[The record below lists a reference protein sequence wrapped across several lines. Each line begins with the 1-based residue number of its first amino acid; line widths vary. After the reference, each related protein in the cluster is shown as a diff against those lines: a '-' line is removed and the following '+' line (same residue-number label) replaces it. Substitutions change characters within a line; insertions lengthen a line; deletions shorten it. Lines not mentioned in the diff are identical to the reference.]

1 MLLCYYIYMTQNKY
15 TIFIKGWGEY
25 EDAWYPHNT
34 GDNTYT
40 LKKQVFENW
49 NMEAEFY
56 IRCDNTEEV
65 VEEGFV
71 NKGIYS

>member
-1 MLLCYYIYMTQNKY
+1 MLLCYYILMIEKKY

-25 EDAWYPHNT
+25 EDSWYPHNT
-34 GDNTYT
+34 GEST
-40 LKKQVFENW
+40 LKLKEAVFEDW
-49 NMEAEFY
+49 DMEAEYY
-56 IRCDNTEEV
+56 IRNDNTEEV

>member
-1 MLLCYYIYMTQNKY
+1 MILENKY

-34 GDNTYT
+34 GDNIYT
-40 LKKQVFENW
+40 LKKEVFQDW
-49 NMEAEFY
+49 NTQAEFY
-56 IRCDNTEEV
+56 VRDENTKKL

-71 NKGIYS
+71 NEGIF